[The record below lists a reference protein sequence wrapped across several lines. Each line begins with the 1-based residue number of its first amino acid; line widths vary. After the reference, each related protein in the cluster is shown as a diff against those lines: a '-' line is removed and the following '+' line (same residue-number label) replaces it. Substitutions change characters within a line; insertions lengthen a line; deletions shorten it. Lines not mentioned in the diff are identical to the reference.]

1 MNIFLETMGC
11 QMNRL
16 DSELVVSSLRAAGH
30 EIVDDPRRAD
40 VVLFNTCS
48 VRRQAENKVYSR
60 LGAEAQRKA
69 AGKKILVGVL
79 GCMAQR
85 EGASLM
91 KKYPVDLVCAPG
103 QLDAL
108 PQLIELAA
116 DGQAALRLDP
126 SRKEPRD
133 LAADERL
140 ERLDLGRD
148 VSATP
153 SPTQAYVR
161 VTRGCDKFCSY
172 CIVPFVRGG
181 EISRDPGHILE
192 ETRRLVEAGR
202 SEITLLGQT
211 VNSYRW
217 CGGEGRGSVGNT
229 SRSVRFADLLTMLS
243 PITGLRRLR
252 FVTSHPIDFGDDILH
267 AMRDLPNVCRYIH
280 VPAQSGSDAMLKA
293 MNRKYTRAQ
302 YDDLVDRARAAVPG
316 VVLAGDFIVGF
327 PGETDADHAASRDLI
342 RRSGYKNSF
351 IFKYSPRPGT
361 AAAKTLK
368 DDVPTAVKRARN
380 ADLLAAQAEVGLAHH
395 QSYIGQ
401 TVEVLVEGPSPRTN
415 KQPHRATTTPGE
427 IQLIGR
433 TRGDHIVVFDGEPA
447 LTHQYVDVTITGATS
462 LTLFAKK
469 TTV

>member
-1 MNIFLETMGC
+1 MKIFLETMGC

-16 DSELVVSSLRAAGH
+16 DSELVVSALRAAGH
-30 EIVDDPRRAD
+30 EMVDDFAQAQ

-48 VRRQAENKVYSR
+48 VRRQAENKVFSR
-60 LGAEAQRKA
+60 LGAQAQRKA
-69 AGKKILVGVL
+69 AGKKIVLGVL

-85 EGASLM
+85 EGAALM

-108 PQLIELAA
+108 PRLIEQAA

-133 LAADERL
+133 IAADERL
-140 ERLDLGRD
+140 EQLDLGRD
-148 VSATP
+148 PAATP

-161 VTRGCDKFCSY
+161 VGRGCDKFCSY
-172 CIVPFVRGG
+172 CVVPFVRGG
-181 EISRDPGHILE
+181 EISRDPDHIVE
-192 ETRRLVEAGR
+192 ETRRLVGAGR

-217 CGGEGRGSVGNT
+217 PGRANTAGSA
-229 SRSVRFADLLTMLS
+229 SRSVSFADLLAMLS
-243 PITGLRRLR
+243 PLPGLRRLR

-267 AMRDLPNVCRYIH
+267 AMRDLPNLCRYIH
-280 VPAQSGSDAMLKA
+280 VPAQSGSDAMLRA
-293 MNRKYTRAQ
+293 MNRKYTRAA
-302 YDDLVDRARAAVPG
+302 YDDLIDRARAIVPG

-361 AAAKTLK
+361 AAAKTLT

-380 ADLLAAQAEVGLAHH
+380 ADLLAVQSEVGLTHH

-401 TVEVLVEGPSPRTN
+401 TVDVLVEGPSPRTH
-415 KQPHRATTTPGE
+415 KQPGHAAPGE
-427 IQLIGR
+427 IQLLGR
-433 TRGDHIVVFDGEPA
+433 TRGDHIVVFDGEPS
-447 LTHQYVDVTITGATS
+447 LTHQYIDVTITGATA

-469 TTV
+469 TT

>member
-1 MNIFLETMGC
+1 
-11 QMNRL
+11 MNRL
-16 DSELVVSSLRAAGH
+16 DSELVVSALRAAGH
-30 EIVDDPRRAD
+30 EMVDDSRQAQ

-69 AGKKILVGVL
+69 AGKQFFVGVL

-85 EGASLM
+85 EGADLM

-108 PQLIELAA
+108 PRLIEQAA
-116 DGQAALRLDP
+116 AGQAAMKLDP

-133 LAADERL
+133 RAADERL
-140 ERLDLGRD
+140 EQLDLGRD
-148 VSATP
+148 PAATP
-153 SPTQAYVR
+153 SPVQAYVR
-161 VTRGCDKFCSY
+161 VSRGCDKFCSY
-172 CIVPFVRGG
+172 CVVPFVRGG
-181 EISRDPGHILE
+181 EISRHPANILD
-192 ETRRLVEAGR
+192 ETRRLVDAGR

-217 CGGEGRGSVGNT
+217 RPAGEGAMT
-229 SRSVRFADLLTMLS
+229 TFADLLALLS
-243 PITGLRRLR
+243 PIAGLRRLR

-267 AMRDLPNVCRYIH
+267 AMRDLPNLCRYIH
-280 VPAQSGSDAMLKA
+280 VPAQSGSDAMLRA

-302 YDDLVDRARAAVPG
+302 YDDLADRARAIVPG

-327 PGETDADHAASRDLI
+327 PGETDADHAASQDLI

-368 DDVPTAVKRARN
+368 DDVPTHVKRARN
-380 ADLLAAQAEVGLAHH
+380 ADLLAVQAEVSLTHH
-395 QSYIGQ
+395 QSCIGQ
-401 TVEVLVEGPSPRTN
+401 TVEVLVEGPSPRAN
-415 KQPHRATTTPGE
+415 KQPHRPAAGE
-427 IQLIGR
+427 VQLIGR
-433 TRGDHIVVFDGEPA
+433 TRGDHIVVFDGPPS
-447 LTHQYVDVTITGATS
+447 LTHQYIDVTITGATA

-469 TTV
+469 GI